1 MDADIVAY
9 SSSDTAGVIVG
20 RHVSIATQDLQP
32 PYLFSSGSSV
42 AVSAVSYARRNKIVN
57 GTSALQFARF
67 ANTSSGQPLR
77 LDNIA
82 SASLDRSPRT
92 RHAAATSAT
101 TLSGT
106 DSPFFIFGARVS
118 AAPSHADTS
127 AWWFVGNSAKTPRR
141 GVNAPFASAT
151 PPLRAMAICS
161 PRRSAST
168 TMAHSLSAT
177 STVAVVE
184 VRSFDDDVDD
194 ARDDDD
200 DDARES
206 LVGRLAAARIGRGRG
221 GATRAHVDMNASE
234 CRARK
239 NFMASDALFA
249 WLNAASGVDRRA
261 TDASDLYDGEM
272 MHRALARSSTR
283 EEEAAEDG
291 EGDFIQKLSR
301 QLRDAGARDDVRAL
315 RERDARGTMRVLREV
330 YAESLRR
337 RVAAF
342 TLERER
348 REETPPASRDD
359 AEDKDAEGEGRDLID
374 TFDAA
379 EEDAFDGVD
388 DGWDDDDERDWVEE
402 VDETDETAD
411 WRELAS
417 PAATARATE
426 RDVES
431 PVRFLR
437 ASDILREL
445 DVNDVDASESLRS
458 PSEGSSHG
466 TPAKKTLT
474 RTPPPV
480 PKTLR
485 LWRSQSPTQR
495 QKPASWDVVF
505 DEPKTTGRVPTW
517 FPGMH
522 RAESTSTSPSTS
534 RSRSPPTKPFA
545 VSWMGAADDDE
556 FNLQRAAQRRG
567 RLTSTMPS
575 SPERRRSDAG
585 VVSCYRPPTSPSNK
599 RVIRNALRVLV
610 GPPDREPYVDAVR
623 AIDACEFPSVVIL
636 LKGSANVAPYK
647 LRGVYAVVENTTLK
661 KIYGAGPSYLL
672 SSEIVAALKYDT
684 ASMSFTT
691 LPSPAIT
698 PTVAAISLTRA
709 R

>member
-1 MDADIVAY
+1 
-9 SSSDTAGVIVG
+9 
-20 RHVSIATQDLQP
+20 
-32 PYLFSSGSSV
+32 
-42 AVSAVSYARRNKIVN
+42 
-57 GTSALQFARF
+57 
-67 ANTSSGQPLR
+67 
-77 LDNIA
+77 
-82 SASLDRSPRT
+82 
-92 RHAAATSAT
+92 
-101 TLSGT
+101 
-106 DSPFFIFGARVS
+106 
-118 AAPSHADTS
+118 
-127 AWWFVGNSAKTPRR
+127 
-141 GVNAPFASAT
+141 
-151 PPLRAMAICS
+151 
-161 PRRSAST
+161 
-168 TMAHSLSAT
+168 
-177 STVAVVE
+177 
-184 VRSFDDDVDD
+184 
-194 ARDDDD
+194 
-200 DDARES
+200 
-206 LVGRLAAARIGRGRG
+206 
-221 GATRAHVDMNASE
+221 
-234 CRARK
+234 
-239 NFMASDALFA
+239 MASDALFA
-249 WLNAASGVDRRA
+249 WLNAASGVERRA
-261 TDASDLYDGEM
+261 SDASDLYDGEM
-272 MHRALARSSTR
+272 MYRALARSSTR
-283 EEEAAEDG
+283 EEEAAADG
-291 EGDFIQKLSR
+291 EGDFIQKLAR
-301 QLRDAGARDDVRAL
+301 QLRDAGARDDVRPL

-348 REETPPASRDD
+348 REETPPASRGKD
-359 AEDKDAEGEGRDLID
+359 AEGKDAEGEGRDLID

-402 VDETDETAD
+402 VDETDETED

-417 PAATARATE
+417 PAAARERE
-426 RDVES
+426 RDVEREAS

-505 DEPKTTGRVPTW
+505 DEPKTTGRAPMW
-517 FPGMH
+517 FPGMR
-522 RAESTSTSPSTS
+522 RAESPSTSTS

-567 RLTSTMPS
+567 RLTSTTPS

-585 VVSCYRPPTSPSNK
+585 VASCYRPPTSPSNK

-636 LKGSANVAPYK
+636 LKGSADVAPYK